1 MEQRTPRFTDMR
13 FLKNEILRTLRDFP
27 RDIVEL
33 LTAPYSDGVV
43 TGLDLTVNAGTI
55 VIAPGIVKHQGRLL
69 LSKERLEV
77 PYLAKGQKQILKI
90 IFDEPYEEPDF
101 VGQKGTISLESGV
114 ECKDNEMELARFQLE
129 PGAYLRSEYQDLLDF
144 STGYN
149 TFNLVHQPYSGYG
162 GVTINPAVL
171 RYFARELCSYHTENA
186 HDLNICYQVLNHGK
200 SISSELLDYYF
211 SMRLKRDIVAVDN
224 PMRHQYLV
232 QILQMAKQEQR
243 HIRHVPA
250 GGRKLIVD

>member
-1 MEQRTPRFTDMR
+1 MEQRIPRFTDMR

-27 RDIVEL
+27 KDMVDVFI
-33 LTAPYSDGVV
+33 APYSDGVV
-43 TGLDLTVNAGTI
+43 TGLDLTVDTGII

-69 LSKERLEV
+69 LSKESLEV

-101 VGQKGTISLESGV
+101 IGQKATISLEDGM

-129 PGAYLRSEYQDLLDF
+129 PGAYLRSDYQDLLDF

-149 TFNLVHQPYSGYG
+149 TFNLVHQPFSGYG
-162 GVTINPAVL
+162 GVTINPAIL
-171 RYFARELCSYHTENA
+171 RYFARELFSYHTENV
-186 HDLNICYQVLNHGK
+186 HDLNICYQVLNQVKG
-200 SISSELLDYYF
+200 ISPELLDNYF
-211 SMRLKRDIVAVDN
+211 TMRLKRKITATDN

-232 QILQMAKQEQR
+232 KILQMAKQEQR
-243 HIRHVPA
+243 HIKHVPA
-250 GGRKLIVD
+250 SGRKLIVD